1 MVDEDWRR
9 LIVVFIGLKL
19 DLIASICIIRSV
31 RGQLKVLF
39 ECKVQQ
45 AFIST
50 TIVVI
55 QWEKRYWH
63 RSTLDTN

>member
-31 RGQLKVLF
+31 QGQLKVLF

-45 AFIST
+45 AFVSK
-50 TIVVI
+50 TIVVS
-55 QWEKRYWH
+55 Q
-63 RSTLDTN
+63 

>member
-9 LIVVFIGLKL
+9 LIVVFIRLKL

-31 RGQLKVLF
+31 QGQLKVLL

-45 AFIST
+45 AFVSKS
-50 TIVVI
+50 IVVS